1 MKKGILFLLLALNCN
16 LIAADIINVD
26 LSKVLSHPAANSIGI
41 NLNYLRDDN
50 NNLEGARPIQETLKE
65 MGVGWLRYPGGEKS
79 DRHLW
84 SQPPWNE
91 PDPQVKGSY
100 LNQVKDILDFD
111 EYIEYAK
118 QAGAEPYVVVGYGR
132 ENRTGFTKR
141 QYLENAIEWVKYANV
156 KNNYGVKYWEIG
168 NENWN
173 NNTATPKQMA
183 EIVVE
188 FSRAMKAVDP
198 SIKVGSSNGRGAG
211 GWSDFFTIAGQDVDF
226 LVNSNYLKGTW
237 DGFSKYRDNTK
248 LNFIQNGEALADAIN
263 QYAPESKKDDMFV
276 VLAELN
282 AKNWAGAWQGR
293 NDLGHALV
301 TAEIFGQML
310 MNDKIRMGALWTTR
324 WMKINESD
332 NVFHALGP
340 KNEILPAGRAVAIWG
355 QFLNDRMVEISRPD
369 KLVTFASLDSRTG
382 KLSLF
387 ITNKDNQAH
396 ELDIDIAGSTKYES
410 AEVFEFSGN
419 GSEDLNPIWE
429 QKKSIS
435 ISDNR
440 IRGYQAAETSFTVL
454 SLTSKNFIS
463 KIKSPVESPDKLRL
477 ADIRKG
483 EKTISFEIE
492 HGAFIPEYDGM
503 AGMELYTVEGQP
515 LYRIALRRDN
525 LKFALLETKT
535 CSES

>member
-1 MKKGILFLLLALNCN
+1 M
-16 LIAADIINVD
+16 AADIISVD

-211 GWSDFFTIAGQDVDF
+211 GWSDFF
-226 LVNSNYLKGTW
+226 Y
-237 DGFSKYRDNTK
+237 
-248 LNFIQNGEALADAIN
+248 
-263 QYAPESKKDDMFV
+263 
-276 VLAELN
+276 
-282 AKNWAGAWQGR
+282 
-293 NDLGHALV
+293 HC
-301 TAEIFGQML
+301 
-310 MNDKIRMGALWTTR
+310 
-324 WMKINESD
+324 
-332 NVFHALGP
+332 
-340 KNEILPAGRAVAIWG
+340 
-355 QFLNDRMVEISRPD
+355 
-369 KLVTFASLDSRTG
+369 RTG
-382 KLSLF
+382 CGF
-387 ITNKDNQAH
+387 P
-396 ELDIDIAGSTKYES
+396 G
-410 AEVFEFSGN
+410 
-419 GSEDLNPIWE
+419 
-429 QKKSIS
+429 
-435 ISDNR
+435 
-440 IRGYQAAETSFTVL
+440 
-454 SLTSKNFIS
+454 
-463 KIKSPVESPDKLRL
+463 
-477 ADIRKG
+477 
-483 EKTISFEIE
+483 
-492 HGAFIPEYDGM
+492 
-503 AGMELYTVEGQP
+503 
-515 LYRIALRRDN
+515 
-525 LKFALLETKT
+525 
-535 CSES
+535 